1 MTHAP
6 NPTLKN
12 KTVIVTAGNQ
22 GGGAVLAL
30 RFASSG
36 ANVVIVAE
44 KNPLSEKISAAPIL
58 DKIITAGGKA
68 IALEVDFSDANDIQ
82 LAVQKTIEH
91 FGGIDIVINNYSI
104 FNFKNSNHTTA
115 DEFHSIMRNIYATFF
130 VSQSCID
137 ALKKAENPHVINI
150 APPLDMHS
158 AIEACQNHLLFS
170 ISKYA
175 VSFCTLGMAK
185 EFEPYGIAF
194 NSLWQ
199 ERPIATP
206 TLIRNF
212 SDQVVK
218 GSNKPEV
225 YAEAA
230 YQIALKPAKTF
241 TGHFC
246 IDEAILRE
254 AGIDPSQY
262 AVDPTATPVKDIFLP
277 GVDYD
282 ILNLH

>member
-1 MTHAP
+1 MNQAQ

-12 KTVIVTAGNQ
+12 KTVIITAGNQ
-22 GGGAVLAL
+22 GGGAVIAL
-30 RFASSG
+30 RFAASG
-36 ANVVIVAE
+36 ANVAVIAE
-44 KNPLSEKISAAPIL
+44 KNPLSEKISTDPIL
-58 DKIITAGGKA
+58 EKIITAGGKA
-68 IALEVDFSDANDIQ
+68 IALEVNLSDVNDIQ
-82 LAVQKTIEH
+82 LAVQKTIAH

-104 FNFKNSNHTTA
+104 FNFKNSIHTTS
-115 DEFHSIMRNIYATFF
+115 DEFHSLMKNIYATFF
-130 VSQSCID
+130 ISQSCID
-137 ALKKAENPHVINI
+137 ALKKSENPHVINI
-150 APPLDMHS
+150 APPLDMSS

-175 VSFCTLGMAK
+175 MSFCTLGMAK

-199 ERPIATP
+199 DRPIATQ

-218 GSNKPEV
+218 GSNKPEI
-225 YAEAA
+225 YAEAT

-241 TGHFC
+241 TGNFC
-246 IDEAILRE
+246 IDETVLRE
-254 AGIDPSQY
+254 VSIDPSQY
-262 AVDPTATPVKDIFLP
+262 AVDSTATPVKDIFLS

-282 ILNLH
+282 ILNLR